1 MTDAPKEESPRRS
14 AVACAV
20 VAIAATYVYFLLFA
34 EFALVELALPLA
46 EGRLRWLLGALGVG
60 GVTGSLLAARSFRF
74 ERYTRSV
81 AHGFRACGVAAV
93 LALLAKTWLLM
104 MVAALSVGL
113 SLGWLTVILVS
124 GLRGVLGER
133 RLGLWA
139 GIGTGSAY
147 AFCNLPSV
155 FNASPADQTV
165 VAAVAVV
172 IGALAAN
179 GLSLTAAPRAEHA
192 DFQPPIPACWVVA
205 FLALVW
211 LDSAAFYIIQHT
223 EPLRNATWQGAWVLG
238 GNALT
243 HLVAAVIAGIAI
255 DRGFNARVLGLA
267 FALLTGAALWL
278 GDGAARTTGVE
289 VLYTAGVSLYSTA
302 LVAYPAQGGRPRLSA
317 ALFAVAGWGG
327 SALGIGLAQDLHHIP
342 AWFCGAA
349 GLAFAFA
356 LGWRHRHLRRVGAA
370 ALAVLLGGALTD
382 SDVQAN
388 EEAVIA
394 FGRQTYIAEGCLHC
408 HSQYLRP
415 SVAEDATRW
424 GPVPSLAAQLQ
435 GRPPLLGNRRLG
447 PDLSQVGNRRSAEW
461 NRLHL
466 IEPRSVSPGSRMPS
480 YAHLFADGDPRGDAL
495 VAYLASLGRDSLAAR
510 VASAAAWMPH
520 TPAQPRAG
528 DQTELTRGR
537 SRFAQLCAPC
547 HGDAARGDGKLA
559 ARLAQSPPDLVQR
572 PWRHLPEGLTPQE
585 RELHLARLIKFG
597 VPGTAMAGREYL
609 PDEDVVSLARF
620 VAGLQAAGT
629 PRS

>member
-1 MTDAPKEESPRRS
+1 
-14 AVACAV
+14 
-20 VAIAATYVYFLLFA
+20 
-34 EFALVELALPLA
+34 
-46 EGRLRWLLGALGVG
+46 
-60 GVTGSLLAARSFRF
+60 
-74 ERYTRSV
+74 
-81 AHGFRACGVAAV
+81 VAAV

-124 GLRGVLGER
+124 GLRGVLGGR
-133 RLGLWA
+133 RIGLWA

-192 DFQPPIPACWVVA
+192 DFQPPIPACWIVA

-278 GDGAARTTGVE
+278 GDGTARTTGVE

-342 AWFCGAA
+342 AWFCAAA

-370 ALAVLLGGALTD
+370 ALAVLLGGALTH
-382 SDVQAN
+382 SEVRAN
-388 EEAVIA
+388 DEAVIA
-394 FGRQTYIAEGCLHC
+394 CGRQTYL
-408 HSQYLRP
+408 
-415 SVAEDATRW
+415 AEDISLLAEDRRVQFAVGTFEEGW
-424 GPVPSLAAQLQ
+424 AAGP
-435 GRPPLLGNRRLG
+435 
-447 PDLSQVGNRRSAEW
+447 
-461 NRLHL
+461 
-466 IEPRSVSPGSRMPS
+466 IKGS
-480 YAHLFADGDPRGDAL
+480 
-495 VAYLASLGRDSLAAR
+495 AAR
-510 VASAAAWMPH
+510 
-520 TPAQPRAG
+520 
-528 DQTELTRGR
+528 
-537 SRFAQLCAPC
+537 
-547 HGDAARGDGKLA
+547 
-559 ARLAQSPPDLVQR
+559 
-572 PWRHLPEGLTPQE
+572 
-585 RELHLARLIKFG
+585 
-597 VPGTAMAGREYL
+597 
-609 PDEDVVSLARF
+609 
-620 VAGLQAAGT
+620 
-629 PRS
+629 